1 MDGLAALARRHPAC
15 ASRIAEDVGFLVAAG
30 ATLAGAGRPG
40 PGVVASVGAAARALV
55 ACARARPRATDLALR
70 LEDDASESV
79 ALDAVDALLRATTA
93 AAGSGSGK
101 PSGETLHPKPSADAS
116 AFVVDTAVAAAAAL
130 EAIASRPLGADV
142 VLAHPDVVPQLLALA
157 APPHPPRVA
166 AAAAAALTRATTTSP
181 PLADTAAA
189 DTLWSVDAV
198 ETLVRAI
205 DREGGG
211 GTRAEICDAVAASAR
226 LLATVA
232 ATAEDD
238 ESRDDVARVDGVLA
252 GAARRLRNSD
262 AKVVAA
268 AATLVGE
275 LARTP
280 AVCRAAQWELSA
292 KNEEDGLRV
301 GDDVFRPSGLST
313 DSWTRSRR

>member
-93 AAGSGSGK
+93 AAGSESGK

-166 AAAAAALTRATTTSP
+166 AAAAAALTRATTTRP
-181 PLADTAAA
+181 ARRRHRRGGHA
-189 DTLWSVDAV
+189 
-198 ETLVRAI
+198 LVRGRRRNARSR
-205 DREGGG
+205 DRSRGWGRNSRGDLRRGGG
-211 GTRAEICDAVAASAR
+211 
-226 LLATVA
+226 
-232 ATAEDD
+232 
-238 ESRDDVARVDGVLA
+238 
-252 GAARRLRNSD
+252 
-262 AKVVAA
+262 
-268 AATLVGE
+268 VGE
-275 LARTP
+275 A
-280 AVCRAAQWELSA
+280 
-292 KNEEDGLRV
+292 V
-301 GDDVFRPSGLST
+301 GDGGGDGGG
-313 DSWTRSRR
+313 